1 MDKVTKRF
9 LIQLVITI
17 LYIAELIRTHYG
29 LSNLFEQLAVLLV
42 MILALIILI
51 KEFFSDDD

>member
-1 MDKVTKRF
+1 MDKVTTRF
-9 LIQLVITI
+9 LIHLVITI